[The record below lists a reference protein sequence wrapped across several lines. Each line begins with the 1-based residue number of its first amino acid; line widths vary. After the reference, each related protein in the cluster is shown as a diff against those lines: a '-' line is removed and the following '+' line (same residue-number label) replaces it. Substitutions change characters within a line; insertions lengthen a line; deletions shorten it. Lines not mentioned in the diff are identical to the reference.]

1 MSFYTIFFIAF
12 GISFTIAPLIML
24 LANNSGAVALPGGR
38 HIHSRPTPKFGGIA
52 IALSVFAISPFIIPV
67 NRVIG
72 SYVAASAI
80 MLLLGIIDDMRGIN
94 WKIKLTLS
102 ITATSIMIF
111 GTGIWIESLG
121 NLFGLG
127 EVHLGYWGIPFTF
140 FAVFGVINAINLT
153 DGLNGLA
160 CGVSSIAFLS
170 FSIFASMIGNETVF
184 YLSLINLGATLG
196 LFRYNYPKAKIF
208 MGDSGSMFLGFSL
221 AVLAILLT
229 QEREAVI
236 RPMVPVIILGIPI
249 FDTVRVLVF
258 RIISRKH
265 PFRADKTHLHH
276 LMMRSGINPNHVVKI
291 IWILSALM
299 SALAFVLYRFDGW
312 IMLLIYL
319 IFIAFLGVY
328 VENLSII
335 RSNKSK
341 KTPANGSLH

>member
-1 MSFYTIFFIAF
+1 MPFYTLFLIAF
-12 GISFTIAPLIML
+12 GISFAAAPLVMM

-38 HIHSRPTPKFGGIA
+38 HIHTKPTPKFGGIA
-52 IALSVFAISPFIIPV
+52 IALSVFVLSPFIIPV

-72 SYVAASAI
+72 SYIAASAI
-80 MLLLGIIDDMRGIN
+80 MLLLGVIDDIRGIN
-94 WKIKLTLS
+94 WKIKLILS
-102 ITATSIMIF
+102 IIATSIIMF

-121 NLFGLG
+121 NLFGFG

-140 FAVFGVINAINLT
+140 FAVFGVINAVNLT

-170 FSIFASMIGNETVF
+170 FAVFASMSGNETVF

-196 LFRYNYPKAKIF
+196 LFRYNYPRARIF

-221 AVLAILLT
+221 AVQAILLT
-229 QEREAVI
+229 QGREAVI

-249 FDTVRVLVF
+249 FDTVRVLIL
-258 RIISRKH
+258 RIINRKH

-276 LMMRSGINPNHVVKI
+276 LMMRSGIHPNHVVKV

-299 SALAFVLYRFDGW
+299 SVLAFVLYRIDGC
-312 IMLLIYL
+312 IMLVVYFV
-319 IFIAFLGVY
+319 FIASIGVY

-341 KTPANGSLH
+341 KTPSNGTLH

>member
-1 MSFYTIFFIAF
+1 MPFYTIFFISF
-12 GISFTIAPLIML
+12 GISFVIAPLIMM

-67 NRVIG
+67 NRVVG

-80 MLLLGIIDDMRGIN
+80 MLLLGIVDDMRGIN
-94 WKIKLTLS
+94 WKVKLTLS

-170 FSIFASMIGNETVF
+170 FAIFASVIGNETVF

-196 LFRYNYPKAKIF
+196 LFRYNYPKARIF

-229 QEREAVI
+229 QGREAVI

-249 FDTVRVLVF
+249 FDTVRVLIF
-258 RIISRKH
+258 RIINRKH
-265 PFRADKTHLHH
+265 PFRADKTHLHY
-276 LMMRSGINPNHVVKI
+276 LMMRSGIHPNLVVKI

-299 SALAFVLYRFDGW
+299 SALAFVLYRFDGC
-312 IMLLIYL
+312 IMLVVYL
-319 IFIAFLGVY
+319 IFIASVGVY

-335 RSNKSK
+335 RSNKSR
-341 KTPANGSLH
+341 KTPSNGSLH

>member
-1 MSFYTIFFIAF
+1 MPFYTIFLIAF

-24 LANNSGAVALPGGR
+24 LANNSGAIALPGGR
-38 HIHSRPTPKFGGIA
+38 HIHTKPTPKFGGIA
-52 IALSVFAISPFIIPV
+52 IALSVFALSPFIIPV

-94 WKIKLTLS
+94 WKVKLTLS
-102 ITATSIMIF
+102 IAATSIMIF
-111 GTGIWIESLG
+111 GTGIWIENLG
-121 NLFGLG
+121 NLFGFG

-170 FSIFASMIGNETVF
+170 VAIFASMIGNETVF

-221 AVLAILLT
+221 AVQAILLT
-229 QEREAVI
+229 QGRDACI
-236 RPMVPVIILGIPI
+236 RPMVPVIILGLPI

-258 RIISRKH
+258 RILNKKH
-265 PFRADKTHLHH
+265 PFKADKTHLHH
-276 LMMRSGINPNHVVKI
+276 LMMRSGIHPNHAVKI
-291 IWILSALM
+291 IWVLSALM
-299 SALAFVLYRFDGW
+299 SALAFVLYRFDEW
-312 IMLLIYL
+312 IILVVYL
-319 IFIAFLGVY
+319 IFITFIGVY

-335 RSNKSK
+335 RLNKSK
-341 KTPANGSLH
+341 KTPSNGSLH

>member
-1 MSFYTIFFIAF
+1 MPFFTIFFIAF

-24 LANNSGAVALPGGR
+24 L
-38 HIHSRPTPKFGGIA
+38 
-52 IALSVFAISPFIIPV
+52 
-67 NRVIG
+67 
-72 SYVAASAI
+72 
-80 MLLLGIIDDMRGIN
+80 LGIIDDMMGIN
-94 WKIKLTLS
+94 RKIKLALS
-102 ITATSIMIF
+102 LTATSIIIF
-111 GTGIWIESLG
+111 GTGIWIENLG

-127 EVHLGYWGIPFTF
+127 AVHLGYWGIPFTF

-184 YLSLINLGATLG
+184 YLSLVNLGATLG
-196 LFRYNYPKAKIF
+196 LFRHNYPKAKIF
-208 MGDSGSMFLGFSL
+208 IGDSGSMFLGFSL

-258 RIISRKH
+258 RIISKKH

-276 LMMRSGINPNHVVKI
+276 LMMRSGINPSHVVKI

-299 SALAFVLYRFDGW
+299 SALAFVLYRVDGW
-312 IMLLIYL
+312 IMMVVYFV
-319 IFIAFLGVY
+319 FIALIGVY

-335 RSNKSK
+335 RLNKSK

>member
-1 MSFYTIFFIAF
+1 MTFYTLFFIAF
-12 GISFTIAPLIML
+12 GISFAAAPLVML

-38 HIHSRPTPKFGGIA
+38 HIHTKPTPKFGGIA
-52 IALSVFAISPFIIPV
+52 IALSVFVLSPFIIPV

-80 MLLLGIIDDMRGIN
+80 MLLLGVLDDIRGIN

-102 ITATSIMIF
+102 IIATSIIMF
-111 GTGIWIESLG
+111 GAGIWIESLG

-140 FAVFGVINAINLT
+140 FAVFGVINAVNLT

-170 FSIFASMIGNETVF
+170 FAIFASMSGNETVF

-196 LFRYNYPKAKIF
+196 LFRYNYPRARIF
-208 MGDSGSMFLGFSL
+208 MGDSGSLFLGFSL
-221 AVLAILLT
+221 AIQAVLLT
-229 QEREAVI
+229 QGNGNKVT
-236 RPMVPVIILGIPI
+236 PMTPVIILGLPI

-258 RIISRKH
+258 RIMNKKH

-276 LMMRSGINPNHVVKI
+276 LMMRSGIHPNHVVKV
-291 IWILSALM
+291 IWIFSALM
-299 SALAFVLYRFDGW
+299 SILSFVLCRFDAW
-312 IMLLIYL
+312 IMLFVYI
-319 IFIAFLGVY
+319 IFVSFLGIY
-328 VENLSII
+328 VKNLSIL
-335 RSNKSK
+335 RLNKSK
-341 KTPANGSLH
+341 KISSNGSLH